1 MLSTA
6 LFGITIAFSFVVWGL
21 VARQYF
27 WPALRGRSRA
37 DAVRPILFLHAF
49 RFMGLTFLI
58 PGVVSPDLP
67 ASFARPVAYGDLAT
81 AALALLALA
90 MLDSKLLGRFP
101 LAVQYRRRR
110 GRAECL
116 LPGKPHLAGAWSDG
130 SGVCH
135 SDAGGAAS
143 ADDACSGVPD
153 HAAAADSSCSTS
165 SAPCG
170 MSRGQGRICR
180 RLKADSGLI
189 KTLGR
194 GPKGPL
200 YQRQQRDAGLKARST
215 NDSNVARA

>member
-1 MLSTA
+1 MLYPA

-90 MLDSKLLGRFP
+90 LLHSKL
-101 LAVQYRRRR
+101 
-110 GRAECL
+110 
-116 LPGKPHLAGAWSDG
+116 
-130 SGVCH
+130 
-135 SDAGGAAS
+135 SDASIWLFNLVGAVDLLNAYYQGS
-143 ADDACSGVPD
+143 RVSLANAPGLQGAMYFIPTLVVPLLLVTHALVFRIMLRPQTQVVPQRLH
-153 HAAAADSSCSTS
+153 HAA
-165 SAPCG
+165 
-170 MSRGQGRICR
+170 
-180 RLKADSGLI
+180 
-189 KTLGR
+189 
-194 GPKGPL
+194 
-200 YQRQQRDAGLKARST
+200 
-215 NDSNVARA
+215 